1 MLDNPEKTARLLAAL
16 RKSSRWPSPL
26 GLPSACQSL
35 PYLKPKLLWKHECET
50 ASARCDALGAV
61 TVPTWLAGERRGE
74 LAPLGFG
81 A

>member
-1 MLDNPEKTARLLAAL
+1 MNLKRL
-16 RKSSRWPSPL
+16 PL
-26 GLPSACQSL
+26 
-35 PYLKPKLLWKHECET
+35 
-50 ASARCDALGAV
+50 DALGDV